1 MSPPPLEKKKKEKE
15 KEEEKEEK
23 KEEKKEEEKEDIL
36 SLDLTTCTDY
46 DCDSQLKL

>member
-1 MSPPPLEKKKKEKE
+1 MEEE
-15 KEEEKEEK
+15 EEEEKME
-23 KEEKKEEEKEDIL
+23 EDIL